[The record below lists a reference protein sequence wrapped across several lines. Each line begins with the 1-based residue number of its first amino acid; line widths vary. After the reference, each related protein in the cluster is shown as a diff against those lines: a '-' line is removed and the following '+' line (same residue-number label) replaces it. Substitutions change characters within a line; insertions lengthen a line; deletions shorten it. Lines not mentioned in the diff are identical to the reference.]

1 MSVEHYRC
9 LMFTHRS
16 TDTWLSQVTIY
27 QQMAVQFL
35 AGKQADSS
43 CLYNLRHQSKS
54 PVSSIH
60 HNSPSHRKVSR
71 KAHLSAYQLLQGKK
85 PIISVDTIFPL
96 EIHGYIFLKNLDK
109 QALYYFK
116 KDC

>member
-1 MSVEHYRC
+1 MVITSHY
-9 LMFTHRS
+9 
-16 TDTWLSQVTIY
+16 LSANGSPVLGWQT
-27 QQMAVQFL
+27 
-35 AGKQADSS
+35 SS

-60 HNSPSHRKVSR
+60 HNSLSHRKVSR